1 MKNILKYFFYT
12 IIIIFLW
19 EILSF
24 YSKTP
29 AIPSFFDIIKVFI
42 EELLSK
48 NANNHILST
57 LKILFYGVFISFIVS
72 QVLSFLCDN
81 LKILKGFIC
90 YFVDIFRTIP
100 SIALFP
106 LIIAILGIGD
116 EARIFIIVL
125 ISTPAMFLSTLKELD
140 CVDKSILM
148 ASSLDC
154 GKIKQFIYMKYP
166 LSLYGV
172 FNGLKIGIGNGFV
185 AVIVAEMLGASKGIG
200 YMVLWSTNAFQY
212 PKAYAYILLIVM
224 LGALFNF
231 VINVIIKKINKKVGV
246 L

>member
-19 EILSF
+19 EILHF
-24 YSKTP
+24 CSKNS

-48 NANNHILST
+48 YTYKHIFST
-57 LKILFYGVFISFIVS
+57 LKILFLGIFISFIVS
-72 QVLSFLCDN
+72 QALSFLVDN
-81 LKILKGFIC
+81 IKTLKGFVC
-90 YFVDIFRTIP
+90 YFIDIFRTIP

-116 EARIFIIVL
+116 KARIFIIVL
-125 ISTPAMFLSTLKELD
+125 ISTPAMFLSTIKELS
-140 CVDKSILM
+140 CVDKSVLM

-154 GKIKQFIYMKYP
+154 GKLKQFFYIKYP
-166 LSLYGV
+166 LSLKGV
-172 FNGLKIGIGNGFV
+172 FNGLQIGIGNGFV
-185 AVIVAEMLGASKGIG
+185 AVIVAEMLGASKGVG
-200 YMVLWSTNAFQY
+200 YMVLWATNAFQY
-212 PKAYAYILLIVM
+212 SKAYAYILLIIISGV
-224 LGALFNF
+224 LFNF
-231 VINVIIKKINKKVGV
+231 VINVITKKINKKVGV